1 MFKLKKAVSIFCI
14 VILLVSITGCSSSH
28 IVSTSLVKDVVKDVA
43 KDEIKE
49 QALSSLYG
57 VDTKNSLSSLFSGN
71 KFSQVSDKKQG
82 FFKSR
87 SKNYYSEVY
96 YLDSDS
102 NYVYIGDRYKNLPNN
117 VNFKWSRFNATDFEI
132 GTYKKGIAYNNTYIA
147 YDSESA
153 TLVLGE
159 CKKGKLVGKVVIYDA
174 YNDTL
179 SIKDTKSGKV
189 ESYNDSVKLND
200 SVELSYLDSKII
212 YKSNTCSFEGTP
224 FKFKCTYKYDDENS
238 ISFDYT
244 VLQNIEISQ
253 TDGTTGEL
261 KIVESDNSKECKVLS
276 DYLVDLGLKSVS
288 KLCMNT
294 IEAGFP
300 AVKILDVSTEVL
312 TGEDIED
319 RLTDLIKNGFKTIQE
334 NDIVDKAQ
342 NKVNEIVNGKDKNAE
357 LKDKSYDDIK
367 SDLEKRGIEINFD

>member
-1 MFKLKKAVSIFCI
+1 M
-14 VILLVSITGCSSSH
+14 ILLVSITGCSSSH

-49 QALSSLYG
+49 RALSSLYG

-71 KFSQVSDKKQG
+71 KFLQVSDKKQG

-174 YNDTL
+174 YNNTL

-200 SVELSYLDSKII
+200 SVELSYSDSNII

-224 FKFKCTYKYDDENS
+224 FKFKCTYNYDDENS

-300 AVKILDVSTEVL
+300 AVKILDVGTEVL
-312 TGEDIED
+312 TGEGLED
-319 RLTDLIKNGFKTIQE
+319 RLTDMIKNGFETIKE
-334 NDIVDKAQ
+334 NNTVDKAK
-342 NKVNEIVNGKDKNAE
+342 NKVDEVINGKDENAE
-357 LKDKSYDDIK
+357 RKNKSFEDTK
-367 SDLEKRGIEINFD
+367 SDLEKQGIKINFD

>member
-1 MFKLKKAVSIFCI
+1 MS
-14 VILLVSITGCSSSH
+14 
-28 IVSTSLVKDVVKDVA
+28 
-43 KDEIKE
+43 
-49 QALSSLYG
+49 
-57 VDTKNSLSSLFSGN
+57 NN
-71 KFSQVSDKKQG
+71 KQG

-87 SKNYYSEVY
+87 SKDYYSEVY

-102 NYVYIGDRYKNLPNN
+102 DYVYIGDRYKNLPNN
-117 VNFKWSRFNATDFEI
+117 VNLKWSRFNATDFEI
-132 GTYKKGIAYNNTYIA
+132 GTYKKGVAYSNTYIA

-159 CKKGKLVGKVVIYDA
+159 CKKGKLKGKIVIYDA
-174 YNDTL
+174 YNNTL
-179 SIKDTKSGKV
+179 SIKDAKSGKV
-189 ESYNDSVKLND
+189 ESYNSSIDLGDSI
-200 SVELSYLDSKII
+200 ELSYSGSSIT
-212 YKSNTCSFEGTP
+212 YKSDTCTFEGTP

-261 KIVESDNSKECKVLS
+261 KIVESDNSKECAVLS

-300 AVKILDVSTEVL
+300 AAKILDVSAEVL
-312 TGEDIED
+312 TGEGLED
-319 RLTDLIKNGFKTIQE
+319 RLTDLIKNGFETIQE

-342 NKVNEIVNGKDKNAE
+342 DKVDEIINGKDKNAE
-357 LKDKSYDDIK
+357 RKDRSYDDTK
-367 SDLEKRGIEINFD
+367 SDLEKRGIKINFD

>member
-1 MFKLKKAVSIFCI
+1 MFRSKRIILMLCI
-14 VILLVSITGCSSSH
+14 LILLVSITGCSGNS
-28 IVSTSLVKDVVKDVA
+28 VANTSLIKDVVKDVA

-49 QALSSLYG
+49 QALSTLYG
-57 VDTKNSLSSLFSGN
+57 VDTKDSLSSLFSGN
-71 KFSQVSDKKQG
+71 KFSQVSNKKQG

-87 SKNYYSEVY
+87 EKDYYSEVY

-117 VNFKWSRFNATDFEI
+117 VNLKWNRLNATDFEI
-132 GTYKKGIAYNNTYIA
+132 GTYKKGTAYNNTYIA

-159 CKKGKLVGKVVIYDA
+159 CEKGKLKGKIVIYDA
-174 YNDTL
+174 YNNTL
-179 SIKDTKSGKV
+179 SIKDVKSNKT
-189 ESYNDSVKLND
+189 ESYNSSTDLDD
-200 SVELSYLDSKII
+200 SVELSYSGSSIT
-212 YKSNTCSFEGTP
+212 YKSDICTFGGTP

-261 KIVESDNSKECKVLS
+261 KIVESDNSKECAILS

-288 KLCMNT
+288 KLCMDT

-300 AVKILDVSTEVL
+300 AVKLLDVSTEVL
-312 TGEDIED
+312 TGDGLED
-319 RLTDLIKNGFKTIQE
+319 RLTDLIKSGFEVIQE

-342 NKVNEIVNGKDKNAE
+342 NKVDEIVNGKDKNAE
-357 LKDKSYDDIK
+357 RKDRSYDDTK
-367 SDLEKRGIEINFD
+367 SDLEKRGIKINFD

>member
-1 MFKLKKAVSIFCI
+1 MFRSKRIISLLCI
-14 VILLVSITGCSSSH
+14 LILLISITGCSSNS
-28 IVSTSLVKDVVKDVA
+28 VPNTSLIKDVVKDVA

-49 QALSSLYG
+49 QALSTLYG
-57 VDTKNSLSSLFSGN
+57 VDTKDSLSSLFSGN
-71 KFSQVSDKKQG
+71 KFSQVANKKQG

-87 SKNYYSEVY
+87 EKSYYSEVY

-102 NYVYIGDRYKNLPNN
+102 NYVYVGDRYKNLPNN
-117 VNFKWSRFNATDFEI
+117 VNLKWNRLNATDFEI
-132 GTYKKGIAYNNTYIA
+132 GTYKKGVAYSNTYIA
-147 YDSESA
+147 YDSKSA

-159 CKKGKLVGKVVIYDA
+159 CEKGKLKGKIVIYDA
-174 YNDTL
+174 YNNTL
-179 SIKDTKSGKV
+179 SIKDFKSNKT
-189 ESYNDSVKLND
+189 ESYNSSIDLGD
-200 SVELSYLDSKII
+200 SVELSYSGSSIT
-212 YKSNTCSFEGTP
+212 YKSDICTFEGTP

-261 KIVESDNSKECKVLS
+261 KIVESGSSKECEALS
-276 DYLVDLGLKSVS
+276 DYLIDLGLKSVS
-288 KLCMNT
+288 KLCMDT

-300 AVKILDVSTEVL
+300 AVKLLDVSTEVL
-312 TGEDIED
+312 TGDGLED

-342 NKVNEIVNGKDKNAE
+342 NKVDEIINGEDKNAE
-357 LKDKSYDDIK
+357 RKDRSYDDTK
-367 SDLEKRGIEINFD
+367 SDLEKRGIKINFD